1 MNNKIYALIFTLLIS
16 IIGSSFA
23 EGKPKQKDKNKEKAV
38 KAAEPKS
45 TESKTAEIK
54 GKEAK
59 ITEIKGKEAKALEIK
74 EPEKTMAAAKADTSK
89 IKQDHALTQTDS
101 LELYLANSKLKFL
114 KKSAHASYYHNR
126 FNGRRTASGK
136 KFNNNGYTAAHKKLP
151 FGTKVKVTNESNG
164 KYVIV
169 EITDRGPFSK
179 AREIDLSRRA
189 FMDIVS
195 NKNSGSAIV
204 TIEVLEPKK

>member
-1 MNNKIYALIFTLLIS
+1 M
-16 IIGSSFA
+16 
-23 EGKPKQKDKNKEKAV
+23 
-38 KAAEPKS
+38 
-45 TESKTAEIK
+45 
-54 GKEAK
+54 
-59 ITEIKGKEAKALEIK
+59 
-74 EPEKTMAAAKADTSK
+74 
-89 IKQDHALTQTDS
+89 TQTDS

-114 KKSAHASYYHNR
+114 KKNAHASYYHSR
-126 FNGRRTASGK
+126 FEGRRTASGK
-136 KFNNNGYTAAHKKLP
+136 KFSNKSYTAAHKKLP
-151 FGTKVKVTNESNG
+151 FGTKVKVTNEANG

-179 AREIDLSRRA
+179 AREIDLSRKA